1 MSALDDLQQLTS
13 SQGVL
18 LYRLVDL
25 GYLTRA
31 QVDQLINRLVRDR
44 IAKATDYLTFAQ
56 QLDATLP
63 LHQPHIISRCYY
75 VMYHAARALVLHVR
89 RSDLDHHG
97 RLSATLGK
105 ELGITYGELL
115 TQWRE
120 KRNHIDYSPYPPA
133 DLANQAVTAVSDAI
147 SFLTVCRD
155 YLQNRGVTL

>member
-13 SQGVL
+13 SQGIL

-25 GYLTRA
+25 GYLTRV

-44 IAKATDYLTFAQ
+44 MAKATDYLTFAQ
-56 QLDATLP
+56 QLDASLP

-75 VMYHAARALVLHVR
+75 VMYHAARALALHVR

-97 RLSATLGK
+97 RLPAILTK
-105 ELGITYGELL
+105 ELGTNYGKLL
-115 TQWRE
+115 ADWRD
-120 KRNHIDYSPYPPA
+120 KRNHLDYSPYPPA
-133 DLANQAVTAVSDAI
+133 DLAKQTVTAVSDAS